1 MSQQRLHQKPLSS
14 MSSSDISKQME
25 STMSMTDRVHVV
37 RHNNRLPQSRYSP
50 YTLRTHLNKEKEK
63 QKEEVI
69 RLGVELSLFV
79 AEAMFLLS
87 DDLRSMLLFCFC
99 LLTFAG
105 KKDYDGPVV
114 GRLVRVIQYV
124 FITYIKPKNRVYHDD
139 GLSIHVELM
148 KTCPQH
154 FNSGVGGLNSI
165 VSILKNGSVAKSYGF
180 ECYNQEMKKLEE
192 KLRSAK
198 EFSEANGFVREE
210 IKSTIV
216 HLWKSLFEATSEVIN
231 PNKPILFELFRP
243 VRDED
248 LRRRLASLLI

>member
-1 MSQQRLHQKPLSS
+1 MSQQRLHQKPPSS

-50 YTLRTHLNKEKEK
+50 YGKTDLNNEKEK
-63 QKEEVI
+63 QKEEAI

-124 FITYIKPKNRVYHDD
+124 FV
-139 GLSIHVELM
+139 V
-148 KTCPQH
+148 
-154 FNSGVGGLNSI
+154 GVGSRN
-165 VSILKNGSVAKSYGF
+165 
-180 ECYNQEMKKLEE
+180 
-192 KLRSAK
+192 
-198 EFSEANGFVREE
+198 
-210 IKSTIV
+210 
-216 HLWKSLFEATSEVIN
+216 
-231 PNKPILFELFRP
+231 
-243 VRDED
+243 
-248 LRRRLASLLI
+248 